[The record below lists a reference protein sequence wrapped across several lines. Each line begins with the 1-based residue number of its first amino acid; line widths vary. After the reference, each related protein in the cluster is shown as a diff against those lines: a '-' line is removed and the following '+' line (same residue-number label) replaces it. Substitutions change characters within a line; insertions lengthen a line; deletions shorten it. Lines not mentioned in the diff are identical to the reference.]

1 MLTMKGKYGLKA
13 MVHLAG
19 CAPGIPEQ
27 VMTIAVENGISKK
40 FLDAILGEL
49 RVAGLVASKKGKGG
63 GYALAKPAHAISV
76 GEIVRILDG
85 PLAPI
90 DCASRTRYRRC
101 TDCVDETH
109 CTIRLMM
116 VEVREAIAR
125 VLDRRSL
132 AEMRSLGDMAFDEL
146 NYVI

>member
-19 CAPGIPEQ
+19 CEPGRPEQ
-27 VMTIAVENGISKK
+27 VMTIAAVNGISKK

-76 GEIVRILDG
+76 GEIIRILDG
-85 PLAPI
+85 PLAPVWNLI
-90 DCASRTRYRRC
+90 LGKGIKTTLQRDLDALVATAER
-101 TDCVDETH
+101 DAADEP
-109 CTIRLMM
+109 
-116 VEVREAIAR
+116 A
-125 VLDRRSL
+125 
-132 AEMRSLGDMAFDEL
+132 
-146 NYVI
+146 